1 MKLTSKKLNFV
12 SYNTE
17 FESLLLTTGHGSQH
31 VQQSSSYN
39 QLQDIADSA
48 DIEVR
53 LSYPYMFICCQSNK
67 YRLPKLTLRGIRDN
81 TRAATES
88 NLKGTV
94 YADRKECRIHRL
106 TDHQLLELNCS
117 MLNLSTYYMSMYI
130 YFFPH

>member
-1 MKLTSKKLNFV
+1 MKLINKKLNFV
-12 SYNTE
+12 TCTTD

-53 LSYPYMFICCQSNK
+53 LSCPYMFMCCQSNK

-81 TRAATES
+81 TQAAT
-88 NLKGTV
+88 LKGTV

-106 TDHQLLELNCS
+106 TDHRLLELNCS
-117 MLNLSTYYMSMYI
+117 MLNLSTYYMLMYI